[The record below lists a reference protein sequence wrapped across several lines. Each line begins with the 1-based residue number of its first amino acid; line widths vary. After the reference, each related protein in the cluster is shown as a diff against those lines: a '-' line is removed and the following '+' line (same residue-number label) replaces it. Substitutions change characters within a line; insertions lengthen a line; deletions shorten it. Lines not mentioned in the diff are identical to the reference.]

1 MPRTRGGTVTVTPTS
16 CSTPQLFNDP
26 IIGGRR
32 GPFWCLHRSV
42 EIRDNILY
50 QRQTNTTP
58 KHLIKPT
65 HSTLT
70 PPPQTRFMPPKRKS
84 IETLRA
90 DASAKNR
97 EADIVHLLQFV
108 PPLIIG
114 PFFWGLK
121 CLITIFFGSLILNT
135 ADTFCTAPLNTFVT
149 LQLTFSYIF
158 LFMWGWIIIGPIPCK
173 STKPIMIMYGIYVFT
188 QFIVGILGTVWYNMG
203 RLECSES
210 VPELTKMSLFEVVTF
225 WLTCEWCF

>member
-1 MPRTRGGTVTVTPTS
+1 
-16 CSTPQLFNDP
+16 
-26 IIGGRR
+26 
-32 GPFWCLHRSV
+32 
-42 EIRDNILY
+42 
-50 QRQTNTTP
+50 
-58 KHLIKPT
+58 
-65 HSTLT
+65 
-70 PPPQTRFMPPKRKS
+70 MPPKRKS

-149 LQLTFSYIF
+149 LQLTLSYTF

-188 QFIVGILGTVWYNMG
+188 QFIFGILGTVWYNMG

>member
-1 MPRTRGGTVTVTPTS
+1 MSNVWMKFR
-16 CSTPQLFNDP
+16 
-26 IIGGRR
+26 
-32 GPFWCLHRSV
+32 
-42 EIRDNILY
+42 Y
-50 QRQTNTTP
+50 
-58 KHLIKPT
+58 
-65 HSTLT
+65 
-70 PPPQTRFMPPKRKS
+70 KS
-84 IETLRA
+84 K
-90 DASAKNR
+90 KNGFKYKLPNVR
-97 EADIVHLLQFV
+97 Y
-108 PPLIIG
+108 P
-114 PFFWGLK
+114 GLK

-149 LQLTFSYIF
+149 LQLTLSYTF

-225 WLTCEWCF
+225 WLTCEWRFLVFCFLK